1 VVAAHADAIEKGR
14 EEVPVDART
23 GALKR
28 RRSTEQPDYLNPP
41 NL

>member
-28 RRSTEQPDYLNPP
+28 SRSTEQPYYLNPP
-41 NL
+41 KL